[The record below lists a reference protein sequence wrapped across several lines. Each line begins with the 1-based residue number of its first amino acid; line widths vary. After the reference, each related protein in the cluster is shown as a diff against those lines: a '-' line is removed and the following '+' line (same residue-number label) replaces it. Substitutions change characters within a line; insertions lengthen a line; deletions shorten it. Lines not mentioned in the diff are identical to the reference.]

1 MRINKSR
8 AVVFLGVAA
17 IVLAA
22 CSSSTSSDAKTATS
36 AAALGGIDKLVEAAK
51 KEGTLNVIALPP
63 DWANYGGII
72 EGFKAKYGLE
82 VVSDQPDG
90 SSADEITAA
99 KNNKGTD
106 AAPDVFDLG
115 VNVALANTDMF
126 APYKVANW
134 ADIPDNLKDK
144 DGTWFSDYAGFVS
157 VGCDAGKVPPPAT
170 MADLLKPEYK
180 GMVALNG
187 DPTQASPASTASSWP
202 RWPMAA
208 RRTTSHPGVE
218 FFKKLNDAG
227 NLLPVDPNPATI
239 KSGQTPCVI
248 DWEYNNAAQTAA
260 LAGTMDWQ
268 VSIPSDAPPVAA
280 YYIQAI
286 NKDAPHP
293 AAARLWMEYLYSRR
307 RLQRLAEGLRPAGHP
322 RCHGQGR
329 HRRPGRPGRTVR
341 RQRHAGGPHPGPDHE
356 GPGGPEGQLELHHHP
371 VVVEPTT
378 R

>member
-8 AVVFLGVAA
+8 AMVALAVTAIALG
-17 IVLAA
+17 A
-22 CSSSTSSDAKTATS
+22 CGSSTSSSDAKTATD
-36 AAALGGIDKLVEAAK
+36 AAALGGLDKLVEAAK

-63 DWANYGGII
+63 DWANYGQII
-72 EGFKAKYGLE
+72 EGFTAKYGIK

-115 VNVALANTDMF
+115 VNVALANTDIF

-134 ADIPDNLKDK
+134 ADIPDNLKDPT
-144 DGTWFSDYAGFVS
+144 GLWFADYAGFVS
-157 VGCDAGKVPPPAT
+157 IGCDVGKVALPAT

-187 DPTQASPASTASSWP
+187 DPTQASAGYHGVVLASLANGGS
-202 RWPMAA
+202 ADDLA
-208 RRTTSHPGVE
+208 PGVE

-227 NLLPVDPNPATI
+227 NLLPVDPSPATI

-260 LAGTMDWQ
+260 LAGTIDWK

-280 YYIQAI
+280 YYLQAV

-293 AAARLWMEYLYSRR
+293 AAARLWMEYIYSPEGSNGWLKGFARPAT
-307 RLQRLAEGLRPAGHP
+307 LAAMIKNGTVDQAALDALSVATETPVVLTQDQIKNGQEGLKSSW
-322 RCHGQGR
+322 
-329 HRRPGRPGRTVR
+329 TFITI
-341 RQRHAGGPHPGPDHE
+341 E
-356 GPGGPEGQLELHHHP
+356 
-371 VVVEPTT
+371 
-378 R
+378 